1 MFDASLHGTKS
12 KKGDKKRLTGFGI
25 REAAPDEDNS
35 FPAETAAIETGRD
48 EGRRASCNPEAEAEA
63 EAEVGEAVAVLEA
76 EVDDSGREVHRGAR
90 VVIR

>member
-25 REAAPDEDNS
+25 REAAPDEDTLPGGNAAYRNGKRRG
-35 FPAETAAIETGRD
+35 AESIMH
-48 EGRRASCNPEAEAEA
+48 PEAEAEA
-63 EAEVGEAVAVLEA
+63 EAEVGEAAAVLEA